1 MKLTLRTIS
10 LPLRHIFRTSH
21 GANTVQENLL
31 VELRDGDLAGYGEGT
46 SFNYYGA
53 STTGMTAELE
63 AVRTQ
68 IESWP
73 AADPAEL
80 WQRACRSWATT
91 VSPLRPWMKP
101 PTTCTASGSACPPIG
116 TGDLRSN
123 NIPCSDYTLGI
134 DELENTLAILKEFE
148 GWPIYKIKLGTS
160 GDLTVVRE
168 VRRHTS
174 AVFRVDANCAWTAE
188 QAIANSHELKALG
201 VEFIEQ
207 PLKADDWQGMKR
219 VFAESALPVM
229 ADESCLVEEDVP
241 RCQGFFHGI
250 NIKLGKCGGM
260 TPARRMIEAAR
271 RLGLKVM
278 MGCMTESSVGISAI
292 GQFLPLL
299 DYVDMDGAVLI
310 ARDVASGVHLDHGRA
325 IFPGRKRQRRAAFVG
340 WDQVAQRCRPTIARY
355 GGPAFAEA
363 R

>member
-1 MKLTLRTIS
+1 MRLILRTIS
-10 LPLRHIFRTSH
+10 LPLRHVFRTSH

-53 STTGMTAELE
+53 SAAGMTADLE
-63 AVRTQ
+63 AARAQ
-68 IESWP
+68 IESWS

-80 WQRACRSWATT
+80 WQLAL
-91 VSPLRPWMKP
+91 PLLDHNRFALAALDEAAHDLHGKRLGV
-101 PTTCTASGSACPPIG
+101 PTYRHWGLAL
-116 TGDLRSN
+116 D

-134 DELENTLAILKEFE
+134 DELDNTLAILKEFE
-148 GWPIYKIKLGTS
+148 GWPIYKIKLGAE
-160 GDLTVVRE
+160 GDLNVVRE

-174 AVFRVDANCAWTAE
+174 AVLRVDANCAWTAE

-207 PLKADDWQGMKR
+207 PLKAGDWQGMKR

-241 RCQGFFHGI
+241 RCPGYFHGI

-260 TPARRMIEAAR
+260 TPARRMVEAAR

-310 ARDVASGVHLDHGRA
+310 SRDVASGVHLDHGRA
-325 IFPGRKRQRRAAFVG
+325 VFPDENGNGVRLL
-340 WDQVAQRCRPTIARY
+340 
-355 GGPAFAEA
+355 
-363 R
+363 

>member
-1 MKLTLRTIS
+1 MKLILRTIS
-10 LPLRHIFRTSH
+10 LPLRHVFRTSH

-53 STTGMTAELE
+53 TAAGMTADLE
-63 AVRTQ
+63 AVRAE

-80 WQRACRSWATT
+80 WQRAL
-91 VSPLRPWMKP
+91 PLLGHNRFALAALDEAAHDLHGKRLGQ
-101 PTTCTASGSACPPIG
+101 PTYKLWGLKL
-116 TGDLRSN
+116 DNL
-123 NIPCSDYTLGI
+123 PCSDYTLGI
-134 DELENTLAILKEFE
+134 DDLENTLAILKEFE
-148 GWPIYKIKLGTS
+148 GWPIYKIKLGTPD
-160 GDLTVVRE
+160 DLKIVRE
-168 VRRHTS
+168 LRRHTS
-174 AVFRVDANCAWTAE
+174 AVFRVDANTAWTAE
-188 QAIANSHELKALG
+188 QAIAMSHELKALG

-207 PLKADDWQGMKR
+207 PLKAGDWQAMKR
-219 VFAESALPVM
+219 VFAESALPVI

-241 RCQGFFHGI
+241 RCPGFFHGI

-260 TPARRMIEAAR
+260 TPARRMIEAAC

-299 DYVDMDGAVLI
+299 DFVDMDGAVLV
-310 ARDVASGVHLDHGRA
+310 ARDIASGVRLDRGRA
-325 IFPGRKRQRRAAFVG
+325 IFPNENGNGVRLL
-340 WDQVAQRCRPTIARY
+340 
-355 GGPAFAEA
+355 
-363 R
+363 